1 MFDINKLQWDD
12 DILEMLD
19 IPKSVLPEVK
29 PSSCIY
35 GKTDPSIFGGSI
47 PIAGAAGD
55 QQAAL
60 FGQTCFCKGQGK
72 ITYGTGGFM
81 LINTGNEPV
90 HSGNGLLATIAWGI
104 NGKVSYAIEGSVFI
118 AGAAIQWLR
127 DEIRVIDDASD
138 SQKICDELADTSGIY
153 VVPAF
158 TGLGAPYWEPN
169 ARGAVFGITRDTSR
183 EHLIRATVES
193 IAYQTRDLVNAVEED
208 VKEKIKSLRVDGGA
222 CRNDF
227 LMQFQSDI
235 ADKEVIRP
243 KNVETTSLGA
253 AYLAGLEVGYWQNKD
268 DIIANWQEDRTFT
281 PEMTD
286 EKRASLCGGWHCAVK
301 AVLNWAGRHE

>member
-1 MFDINKLQWDD
+1 MIRKKTGLIIDSYFSATKLKWILDCVEGAYDRAVSGEILFGTIETWLIWNLTGGKIHVTDYSNAARTMMFDINKLQWDD

-90 HSGNGLLATIAWGI
+90 HSGNGLLATIGWSI
-104 NGKVSYAIEGSVFI
+104 NGKVSYAIESSVFI
-118 AGAAIQWLR
+118 
-127 DEIRVIDDASD
+127 DYEI
-138 SQKICDELADTSGIY
+138 G
-153 VVPAF
+153 
-158 TGLGAPYWEPN
+158 
-169 ARGAVFGITRDTSR
+169 
-183 EHLIRATVES
+183 
-193 IAYQTRDLVNAVEED
+193 
-208 VKEKIKSLRVDGGA
+208 
-222 CRNDF
+222 
-227 LMQFQSDI
+227 
-235 ADKEVIRP
+235 
-243 KNVETTSLGA
+243 
-253 AYLAGLEVGYWQNKD
+253 
-268 DIIANWQEDRTFT
+268 
-281 PEMTD
+281 
-286 EKRASLCGGWHCAVK
+286 RASCRERV
-301 AVLNWAGRHE
+301 

>member
-1 MFDINKLQWDD
+1 MLFRSITCENISAIGITNQRETTVVWDKNTGKPVYNAIVWQCRRTAEFCDLLKEHGFYEMIRKKTGLIIDSYFSATKLKWILDCVEGAYDRAVSGEILFGTIETWLIWNLTGGKIHVTDYSNAARIMMFDINKLQWDD

-90 HSGNGLLATIAWGI
+90 
-104 NGKVSYAIEGSVFI
+104 
-118 AGAAIQWLR
+118 
-127 DEIRVIDDASD
+127 
-138 SQKICDELADTSGIY
+138 
-153 VVPAF
+153 
-158 TGLGAPYWEPN
+158 
-169 ARGAVFGITRDTSR
+169 
-183 EHLIRATVES
+183 
-193 IAYQTRDLVNAVEED
+193 
-208 VKEKIKSLRVDGGA
+208 
-222 CRNDF
+222 
-227 LMQFQSDI
+227 
-235 ADKEVIRP
+235 
-243 KNVETTSLGA
+243 
-253 AYLAGLEVGYWQNKD
+253 
-268 DIIANWQEDRTFT
+268 
-281 PEMTD
+281 
-286 EKRASLCGGWHCAVK
+286 
-301 AVLNWAGRHE
+301 